1 MSFTDRLVDEVNSFR
16 RNHCGY
22 TDKLKKNKAYFK
34 GDNIW
39 RHPKC
44 AIETI
49 EGAKAFDDAIEYL
62 RRETTSSAHEL
73 TKSKGLNQIAQDFLK
88 EFQKNPQA
96 DVPLKPVIEKYGSFT
111 GNFRRFIQFGGFSPE
126 VVVINLIVGDGDPK
140 RENRE
145 TLLLPDLE
153 KIGVAYGPHETMRH
167 CSVIVVAT
175 KFNNKFDP
183 NDKA

>member
-1 MSFTDRLVDEVNSFR
+1 M
-16 RNHCGY
+16 
-22 TDKLKKNKAYFK
+22 KKNITVIIVLILILICILIGIFLIYKNENK
-34 GDNIW
+34 KTKKKEK
-39 RHPKC
+39 PTTP
-44 AIETI
+44 IETI